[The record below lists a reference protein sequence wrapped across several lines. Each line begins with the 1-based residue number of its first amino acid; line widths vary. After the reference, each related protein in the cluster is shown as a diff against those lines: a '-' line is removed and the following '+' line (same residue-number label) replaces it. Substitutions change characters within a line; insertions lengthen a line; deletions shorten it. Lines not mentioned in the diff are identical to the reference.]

1 MNSRQWNKDDI
12 NQDLSNISSAR
23 YNSGILSQQ
32 WQCLVSSILPPN
44 TTIFLYLF
52 ILNNMQAIWV
62 FQYSIMVTK
71 FIRHS
76 TFIRQYWNLAF
87 YQGEIF
93 QLFFS
98 SLCPKS
104 TIVDSHK
111 SPKTLR
117 KLHTASLSAV
127 LNHKNVPR
135 LLHTSGTWPD
145 DGRDYNWYTGCC
157 KTSVK
162 LWKHIT
168 ETLYGVFLVFLG
180 SYDCQLW
187 AIFHFGTLWA

>member
-1 MNSRQWNKDDI
+1 MLLVSVSLCAVRTPGFKWGNWFGCYNMNSRKWNKDDI

-145 DGRDYNWYTGCC
+145 DGRDYNWYLKWFTCAP
-157 KTSVK
+157 VHY
-162 LWKHIT
+162 HII
-168 ETLYGVFLVFLG
+168 LRDL
-180 SYDCQLW
+180 
-187 AIFHFGTLWA
+187 